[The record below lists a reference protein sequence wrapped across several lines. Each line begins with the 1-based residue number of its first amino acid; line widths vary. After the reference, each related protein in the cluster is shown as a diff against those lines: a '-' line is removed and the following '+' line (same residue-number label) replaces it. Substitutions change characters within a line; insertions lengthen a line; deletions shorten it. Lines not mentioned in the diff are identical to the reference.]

1 MRKKTGKVFF
11 SVSSSTSSFS
21 FFFLCVGIF
30 FCMEMAMA
38 QNRKTV
44 PINVGVVMDMDEGVG
59 KMVLSCISMALS
71 DFYSSDH
78 GSDYKT
84 RLILHTRDSKR
95 DVVAAAAAALDLL
108 KNVEVE
114 AIIGPTSSMQADFI
128 IGLGEK
134 SQVPIISF
142 SATSPSLS
150 SYRNPYFI
158 RATQN
163 DSSQVNTISSIIQ
176 SFGWREVVPIYVDNQ
191 FGEGIIPFLADAL
204 EKINARIPYR
214 SVIPEFATDD
224 HIKYELSKL
233 MSMQTRVF
241 VVHMTT
247 SLGTKLFT
255 KAKELGMMSE
265 GYVWI
270 ITDAMAN
277 QLNSMDSSV
286 IESMQGVIGVK
297 PYVPRTKQ
305 LENFT
310 TRWKLKFQQENPTI
324 LNAQLNVFGLW
335 AYDSAIVLATAVEK
349 SRITGAPFQKPNI
362 SGNATE
368 LEAFGVSKDGPK
380 LLQAILNT
388 TFKGLSGDFQIV
400 DGQLQSPAYQ
410 IINVF
415 GNGAKGIGFW
425 TRENGIVK
433 ELNLRNTNN
442 VYSISKAI
450 FGTIIWPGDTTS
462 VPRGWVIPTNGKKLR
477 IGVPVKDG
485 FSEFV
490 KVTRDFT
497 TNTTTVT
504 GYCIDVF
511 DAVMAAL
518 SYYVPYEY
526 VPFAAPGKATESY
539 DDLIY
544 QVFLG
549 TFDAVAGDTTI
560 VSNRSQYVDFT
571 LPYTESGVTMMVP
584 IKDDNG
590 DSAWVFLKPLT
601 RELWLTSFCS
611 FVFIGFV
618 IWLLEHRVNEDFR
631 GPPSH
636 QVGMI
641 FWFAFSTMVFAQKEK
656 IVSNLARFVLVIW
669 FLVVLILTSSYT
681 ASLTSMLTV
690 EKLQP
695 TVRDI
700 KELQKN
706 KEYVGYL
713 QGSFVPGLLKKMNF
727 DEDRLKEYSSPEEC
741 VDLLSKG
748 SASGGVAAVFDEIP
762 YVKLVLANHCSK
774 FTTVG
779 PTYKADGFGFV
790 FPMGS
795 PLVPDVSR
803 AVLSVTESEKMVQIE
818 KAWFGESTCSDS
830 STSLSSNSLGLASF
844 WGLFV
849 IAAVAAILALLIF
862 LTKFMHEYWHIIKRT
877 NLSFRERVRIL
888 ARKFDRKD
896 YSCHT
901 FKKSEL
907 RDAMRD
913 SARMDCSQSPHDNL
927 SMLSSP
933 RTNGPP
939 SPSISSYTEQSFHFP
954 GEVGTPP
961 LHEENVAVS
970 TQESVIELAV
980 DLSAGH

>member
-1 MRKKTGKVFF
+1 
-11 SVSSSTSSFS
+11 
-21 FFFLCVGIF
+21 
-30 FCMEMAMA
+30 MEMVMA
-38 QNRKTV
+38 QNRKTTA
-44 PINVGVVMDMDEGVG
+44 PINVGVVMDMDEWVG
-59 KMVLSCISMALS
+59 KMGLSCISMALS

-84 RLILHTRDSKR
+84 RLVLHTRDSKR

-150 SYRNPYFI
+150 SFRSPYFI
-158 RATQN
+158 RATLN
-163 DSSQVNTISSIIQ
+163 DSSQVQTISSIVQ
-176 SFGWREVVPIYVDNQ
+176 SFGWREVVPIYIDNQ

-214 SVIPEFATDD
+214 SIIPEFATDVQ
-224 HIKYELSKL
+224 IKYELSKL

-241 VVHMTT
+241 IVHMTT
-247 SLGTKLFT
+247 SLGTRIFT

-265 GYVWI
+265 EYVWI

-277 QLNSMDSSV
+277 ELTSMDSSA
-286 IESMQGVIGVK
+286 IEAMQGVIGVK
-297 PYVPRTKQ
+297 SYVPRNKR

-324 LNAQLNVFGLW
+324 LNAELNVFGLW
-335 AYDSAIVLATAVEK
+335 AYDSATALAMAVEK
-349 SRITGAPFQKPNI
+349 SRTTGAPFQKPNI
-362 SGNATE
+362 SGNATD

-388 TFKGLSGDFQIV
+388 TFKGFSGDFQIV
-400 DGQLQSPAYQ
+400 EGQLQSPAYQ
-410 IINVF
+410 IINVI

-442 VYSISKAI
+442 VYSISKAN
-450 FGTIIWPGDTTS
+450 FGSIIWPGDTTS
-462 VPRGWVIPTNGKKLR
+462 VPKGWVIPTNGKKLK

-490 KVTRDFT
+490 KVTTDFT

-504 GYCIDVF
+504 GYCINVF
-511 DAVMAAL
+511 DAVMEAL
-518 SYYVPYEY
+518 PYYVPYEY
-526 VPFAAPGKATESY
+526 VPFAAPGKFTESY

-584 IKDDNG
+584 IKDDNSN
-590 DSAWVFLKPLT
+590 SAWVFLKPLT
-601 RELWLTSFCS
+601 WELWLTSFCS

-695 TVRDI
+695 TVKDV
-700 KELQKN
+700 KELLKN

-713 QGSFVPGLLKKMNF
+713 QGSFVPGLLRKMNF
-727 DEDRLKEYSSPEEC
+727 DEDRLKYYNTPEEC

-748 SASGGVAAVFDEIP
+748 SANGGVAAVFDEIP
-762 YVKLVLANHCSK
+762 YVKLVLANYCSK

-830 STSLSSNSLGLASF
+830 STSLSSNSLGLDSF

-862 LTKFMHEYWHIIKRT
+862 LTKFMQEYWHIIKRS
-877 NLSFRERVRIL
+877 NLSFCERVRIM

-907 RDAMRD
+907 RDTMRD
-913 SARMDCSQSPHDNL
+913 SAHMDCSHSPNDNL

-970 TQESVIELAV
+970 TTQESVIQSAV
-980 DLSAGH
+980 DLSAGQ